1 MRSKSLPSKRAI
13 GLYYEKNARTYLE
26 TQGLVFIEAGF
37 FCRMGEIDLVMRE
50 GSELV
55 FVEVRMRN
63 FGVNFESPLESVS
76 YRKLLKLRRAI
87 EFYLLKKETLIQNL
101 SPSCIRLDIL
111 GFDGTEWSWV
121 KNQG

>member
-1 MRSKSLPSKRAI
+1 LISKRAV
-13 GLYYEKNARTYLE
+13 GLYYEQNARAYLE
-26 TQGLVFIEAGF
+26 NQGLVFIEAGF
-37 FCRMGEIDLVMRE
+37 FCRVGEIDLVMRE
-50 GSELV
+50 GNELV

-63 FGVNFESPLESVS
+63 SGVNFQSPLESVG

-111 GFDGTEWSWV
+111 GYDGTEWTWV